1 MNLGLRNKII
11 IVTGSTQGSG
21 EKYTT
26 YDTTYYSKDGKKVTG
41 VTEED
46 TGKIQKE
53 GSRRFVTHED
63 GRKQNH
69 FMKG

>member
-1 MNLGLRNKII
+1 MAFKMKGFNKPADPPTI
-11 IVTGSTQGSG
+11 SKGSG

-63 GRKQNH
+63 GRKLYID
-69 FMKG
+69 K